1 MVLFGKNEP
10 GIFNVCPKNEIRCSC
25 PMESLAWRTAEN
37 HLADWQ
43 RGAIKTGWENHGKS
57 MM

>member
-1 MVLFGKNEP
+1 M
-10 GIFNVCPKNEIRCSC
+10 PKNEIRQC
-25 PMESLAWRTAEN
+25 PIQGVILSTLFLSHMESLALRTAEN

-43 RGAIKTGWENHGKS
+43 RGAIKTTGWENHGKS